1 MRDSKEEPCGHEGF
15 QTSPKK
21 DILHLM
27 MGMDQIRVLSP
38 DGKPVPIP
46 VQEYGEETLRQPAF
60 VEMTCQVESVKYIYD
75 NIASPIRA

>member
-1 MRDSKEEPCGHEGF
+1 MRDNKEEPCGHERL

-27 MGMDQIRVLSP
+27 MGMDQIRVLNR
-38 DGKPVPIP
+38 DGKSVPIP
-46 VQEYGEETLRQPAF
+46 VQGYGEETLRQPAF

-75 NIASPIRA
+75 NIATPIRG

>member
-1 MRDSKEEPCGHEGF
+1 
-15 QTSPKK
+15 
-21 DILHLM
+21 M

-46 VQEYGEETLRQPAF
+46 VQGYGEETLRQPAF

-75 NIASPIRA
+75 NIASTIRA